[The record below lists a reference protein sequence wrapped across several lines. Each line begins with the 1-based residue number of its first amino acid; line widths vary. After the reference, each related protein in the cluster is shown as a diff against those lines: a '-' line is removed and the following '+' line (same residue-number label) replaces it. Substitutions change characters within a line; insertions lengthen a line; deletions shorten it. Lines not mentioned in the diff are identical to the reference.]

1 MIKFRKKFQTS
12 WDTDSFV
19 LIKIV
24 VDVFFLFEDVIIPN
38 YRKISYQIIFTKIVR
53 AHVLIGYQGLNS
65 IKRKQNQIESD
76 NKGTLLF

>member
-1 MIKFRKKFQTS
+1 MAEKFHTRRI
-12 WDTDSFV
+12 DSFV

-38 YRKISYQIIFTKIVR
+38 RHIISYQIIFTKITVV
-53 AHVLIGYQGLNS
+53 HVLIGYQGLNS